1 MEPPE
6 SGLRFGKRLFAD
18 RCNSCYFLD
27 FPGLLDTA
35 PGEGHLLG
43 EAWTKGESL
52 EISRLGANPASRKRS
67 RFGPGNQA
75 LRCNADK
82 RVAEEG
88 HNNKESAP

>member
-1 MEPPE
+1 MEPPGA
-6 SGLRFGKRLFAD
+6 GLRFGKRLRAD
-18 RCNSCYFLD
+18 RGLSRYFLD

-35 PGEGHLLG
+35 SGEGHLLG
-43 EAWTKGESL
+43 GAWIKENLRRFPG
-52 EISRLGANPASRKRS
+52 RVQARRPAS
-67 RFGPGNQA
+67 GPASDRLNLA

>member
-6 SGLRFGKRLFAD
+6 SALRFGKRLCAD
-18 RCNSCYFLD
+18 RSLSRYFLD

-35 PGEGHLLG
+35 SGEGHLLDG
-43 EAWTKGESL
+43 AWTNGESP
-52 EISRLGANPASRKRS
+52 EISRLGASPASAS
-67 RFGPGNQA
+67 GPASDRLNLA
-75 LRCNADK
+75 LRCNADQ